1 MYVSLQ
7 GNNYSNNSLVNLTEI
22 GDNKTTA
29 LICRTN
35 ITSCCSNQTERSKTK
50 SDWRYPGGNVVQS
63 RRTENESFTRS
74 RGDGT
79 VFLYRENMSLGPIGI
94 YSCEIMIKKTNA
106 KQELQVGI
114 YPTDKGNRK
123 CIYASTVNI
132 III

>member
-35 ITSCCSNQTERSKTK
+35 ITSCCKQSVGSKTK
-50 SDWRYPGGNVVQS
+50 SDWRYPGGNEVKS
-63 RRTENESFTRS
+63 RRDTVNQSFTRS

-79 VFLYRENMSLGPIGI
+79 VFLYRENMSLSPIGI

-114 YPTDKGNRK
+114 YPTDKGK
-123 CIYASTVNI
+123 GMQVHLCFYC
-132 III
+132 